1 MYKRDWMVPDFFS
14 PELEGTNSQNIN
26 SIFYLTSWLLFKK
39 LKHLQDNGSQNM
51 LRQLDMAPYDHY
63 RPQAGR
69 DNDGSQII
77 WY

>member
-1 MYKRDWMVPDFFS
+1 
-14 PELEGTNSQNIN
+14 
-26 SIFYLTSWLLFKK
+26 
-39 LKHLQDNGSQNM
+39 M

-77 WY
+77 WYWYSLIKACSEDLLKI